1 MRWFMIAALVTV
13 SFRATVPPAFG
24 ACVNTKC
31 SDTASIEKARQMIQ
45 STCGCTRSGQV
56 HGKYETCV
64 KKTLKLADITAI
76 IPQKPCRNLIKKCE
90 SASICGKPNGA
101 VCCSL
106 NKHNQV
112 KASIV
117 GSASKCKKGSP
128 CGALLGLYSTFDACS
143 TDGTCAG
150 PTTTTGAPTTTTTT
164 PPRSRVILKGALTST
179 VGRFNYNAMLGIP
192 GANAACGTN
201 FAGTHA
207 CTYQELQ
214 NAAAAGDLTGLKDT
228 GNNTV
233 TSFWAIDPSAPAL
246 QQCIDDVNSQLNWE
260 YATAHTMS
268 RGEKVNLDNAAGTLG
283 PLQMGVQC
291 NISGSAWVGCC
302 Q

>member
-1 MRWFMIAALVTV
+1 QLRQPQQREAAGHRGLPMHFSGRSTGPCGTDASIQSCATAPRPNHGGSGGTGVAHRTTASRVRVVARPRASIVRSGRGVDCIRCRRRSCRPRIGWRAGRSRRAAGLGGKGRSSMRWFMIAALVTV

-45 STCGCTRSGQV
+45 ATCGCTRSGQV

-128 CGALLGLYSTFDACS
+128 CGALLGLYST
-143 TDGTCAG
+143 
-150 PTTTTGAPTTTTTT
+150 
-164 PPRSRVILKGALTST
+164 
-179 VGRFNYNAMLGIP
+179 
-192 GANAACGTN
+192 
-201 FAGTHA
+201 
-207 CTYQELQ
+207 
-214 NAAAAGDLTGLKDT
+214 
-228 GNNTV
+228 
-233 TSFWAIDPSAPAL
+233 
-246 QQCIDDVNSQLNWE
+246 
-260 YATAHTMS
+260 
-268 RGEKVNLDNAAGTLG
+268 
-283 PLQMGVQC
+283 
-291 NISGSAWVGCC
+291 
-302 Q
+302 